1 MDTAHDKQK
10 AMALLRE
17 YTKSESLIKHGLAV
31 AAAMRFYAEKSGE
44 DADKWE
50 VVGILHD
57 FDYEIHPT
65 LDEHPYKGE
74 PILREHGYPDDV
86 VYAILSHGLGEGYP
100 RKSSMDKTLWAV
112 DELTGFV
119 TATSLVRPGRTIVG
133 LEASSVKKKMKD
145 KAFARNVRREDI
157 TAGAEVLGLPLE
169 VHIANVIAAMQT
181 IAGDLGLAGD
191 GSPQ

>member
-1 MDTAHDKQK
+1 MDIAHDKQQ
-10 AMALLRE
+10 ALALLRE
-17 YTKSESLIKHGLAV
+17 YTKNENLVKHGLAV
-31 AAAMRFYAEKSGE
+31 AAAMRYYAEKTGE

-74 PILREHGYPDDV
+74 PILRQHGYPDDMI
-86 VYAILSHGLGEGYP
+86 YAIMAHGLGEGYP
-100 RKSSMDKTLWAV
+100 RLSTMDKTLWAV
-112 DELTGFV
+112 DELTGFI
-119 TATSLVRPGRTIVG
+119 TASALVRPGRTITG
-133 LEASSVKKKMKD
+133 LEAASVKKKMKD

-157 TAGAEVLGLPLE
+157 IAGAELVGLPLE
-169 VHIANVIAAMQT
+169 EHIQNVISAMQR

-191 GSPQ
+191 SAA